1 MQPIAGSWFTA
12 GQARREPAELTV
24 DASGVARVVAQ
35 GEGRELARVAVAEL
49 DVSSR
54 LGQTPRF
61 VRMPCGGVLE
71 TSDNDAVDAMLRQW
85 QPRRFQGWI
94 HKLESHLPFVL
105 VTAVLV
111 LVIAWAAVVHGL
123 PAAAERMAHALPA
136 ETLNTISRETLG
148 LMDKLYLKPTELS
161 AEKQAELQ
169 ADFAP
174 VLANY
179 PELPLKV
186 LFRKGGDRIGANA
199 FALPD
204 GTMIFTDEI
213 VKLAE
218 RNEELVA
225 ILAHE
230 VGHIHHRHSLR
241 AMIQNSVI
249 GIAYVMVVGDASAVG
264 DLFVGLPVVA
274 ATLAY
279 SRDHELEADRFA
291 VGYLDRHG
299 IDRHAFVDI
308 LQRMESSAH
317 CRELL
322 SEDDDVTADGLSE
335 TERAALCEEVMAE
348 RDEFKDK
355 TWTDYFSTHPA
366 MQERLAQFVEYPV
379 VDR

>member
-1 MQPIAGSWFTA
+1 MQPIAGSWFMA
-12 GQARREPAELTV
+12 GQARREAAELTV
-24 DASGVARVVAQ
+24 DPSGVARVAAQ
-35 GEGRELARVAVAEL
+35 AEGRELAQANAAEL

-61 VRMPCGGVLE
+61 VRLPCGGVLE
-71 TSDNDAVDAMLRQW
+71 TGDNDAVDALLHKW
-85 QPRRFQGWI
+85 QPSRFRGWI
-94 HKLESHLPFVL
+94 HRLESHLPFVV

-111 LVIAWAAVVHGL
+111 LVLAWASIVHGL

-136 ETLNTISRETLG
+136 ETLNTISRETLA
-148 LMDKLYLKPTELS
+148 LMDKLYLEPTGLS
-161 AEKQAELQ
+161 DEKQAELQ

-174 VLANY
+174 VLAAY
-179 PELPLKV
+179 PQLPLKV
-186 LFRKGGDRIGANA
+186 IFRKGGERIGANA

-218 RNEELVA
+218 HNDELVA
-225 ILAHE
+225 VLAHE

-249 GIAYVMVVGDASAVG
+249 GIAYVMVVGDASAVA

-279 SRDHELEADRFA
+279 SRDHELEADRFSIA
-291 VGYLDRHG
+291 YLDGQG
-299 IDRHAFVDI
+299 IERQAFVNI
-308 LQRMESSAH
+308 LQRMDESAH

-322 SEDDDVTADGLSE
+322 SEDDDIAVGELSE
-335 TERAALCEEVMAE
+335 SERVALCEELLVE
-348 RDEFKDK
+348 RDESEDS
-355 TWTDYFSTHPA
+355 TWSNYLSTHPA
-366 MQERLAQFVEYPV
+366 MQERLERFVENPV
-379 VDR
+379 MDR